1 MFRVPIGSD
10 LSPSIGKRGVNKYCL
25 FQLRLKED
33 KEDQRRQKKTKE
45 DNFPKT
51 NEHPHV
57 HDRLCCC
64 CRTAAPNR
72 RVYACPRKAATD
84 LSEPH
89 PGFNR
94 LRLLGGL
101 ATSSNWE
108 SPVGD
113 NPVAYS
119 EVIPQGASRRR
130 IVRSRRFKFGRPP
143 HSRHSKNFRGCESFP
158 HRKYAPKTKKDIV
171 RDNANELHALFCS
184 RRR

>member
-1 MFRVPIGSD
+1 MTESVPCSHWIGPFPLFRKKGGQQVLPISTT
-10 LSPSIGKRGVNKYCL
+10 P
-25 FQLRLKED
+25 LRRP
-33 KEDQRRQKKTKE
+33 RRPKKTKKTKE
-45 DNFPKT
+45 DNCPKT

-119 EVIPQGASRRR
+119 EVIPQGASIRR

-143 HSRHSKNFRGCESFP
+143 HSRHSKNFGCESFP
-158 HRKYAPKTKKDIV
+158 HQNASKKKKDTV
-171 RDNANELHALFCS
+171 
-184 RRR
+184 